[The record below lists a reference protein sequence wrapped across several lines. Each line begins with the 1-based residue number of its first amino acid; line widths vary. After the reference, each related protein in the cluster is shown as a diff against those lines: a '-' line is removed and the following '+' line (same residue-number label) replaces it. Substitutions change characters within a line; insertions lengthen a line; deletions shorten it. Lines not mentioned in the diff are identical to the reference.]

1 MTRNLERRSKRKFQR
16 MECNKIYDKRM
27 IKIQNYRIK
36 LLSVTIEL
44 SFIYCRKKVTFF
56 DRNFLIFFNCLDFFL
71 I

>member
-44 SFIYCRKKVTFF
+44 SFSINSFVQFF
-56 DRNFLIFFNCLDFFL
+56 YNPFS
-71 I
+71 